1 MHLEPSAPIPHR
13 HILGFLNTPTRIY
26 RFLTQRHL
34 ADSIGHDTAAIV
46 LGLHRPYHQSSSF
59 ASETTAEPDASPV
72 AKSNSIIAAAPVAT
86 VQTSQNWE
94 QQSLL
99 QEEEADWHKSAKK
112 PRKDDLERVWLDEVV
127 MDSRIAERMRRFE
140 LGVEEEERVRRIGEG
155 REKSRAV
162 EVLDRRKEPVVVGN
176 Y

>member
-1 MHLEPSAPIPHR
+1 M
-13 HILGFLNTPTRIY
+13 
-26 RFLTQRHL
+26 
-34 ADSIGHDTAAIV
+34 
-46 LGLHRPYHQSSSF
+46 
-59 ASETTAEPDASPV
+59 
-72 AKSNSIIAAAPVAT
+72 
-86 VQTSQNWE
+86 QTSQNWE

-140 LGVEEEERVRRIGEG
+140 LAVEEEERARRIEEG

-162 EVLDRRKEPVVVGN
+162 ELLDRRKEPVLVGDYRGKKN
-176 Y
+176 KRIDGFRRSRGTPL